1 MRGAENKKEKK
12 KEMDTGHFNLKI
24 AKLTVRKKIVH
35 FLINTVVG
43 VTDSVNMHCFPWVQ
57 SSE

>member
-12 KEMDTGHFNLKI
+12 KEMDTGQFNLKI
-24 AKLTVRKKIVH
+24 AKHTVLKKTVH

-43 VTDSVNMHCFPWVQ
+43 ATDSVKMHCFPWVQ